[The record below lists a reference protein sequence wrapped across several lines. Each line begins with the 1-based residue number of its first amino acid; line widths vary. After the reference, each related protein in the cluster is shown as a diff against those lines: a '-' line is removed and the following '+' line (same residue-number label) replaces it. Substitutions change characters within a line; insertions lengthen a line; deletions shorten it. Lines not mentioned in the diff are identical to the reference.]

1 MERRS
6 RAQARHRKTV
16 AIPQR
21 LLHQIIENLAFV
33 VLTSSILLTMG
44 AIGIVG
50 KHAPLASASG
60 NGGTAT
66 PESYRNGVIQA
77 TCGMA
82 GLPAYP
88 AIEHRIHLRSQ
99 SPTDIIAAAR
109 QSPLFRVD
117 RSGKGDYLKDIS
129 QLGRPQLVQ
138 ALHGVG
144 KIVAPDFYVIPIFD
158 GAGAT
163 VAAAELE
170 LDANHTT
177 IDVVAIVTYK
187 QPYAHDMLTHTSAE
201 AAARSVQAQ
210 RRIGWRAS
218 AQPRLVYIPFDPVAR
233 QTGRIVWTAG
243 GGSPAEPVWA
253 VPGTD
258 GRDYIV
264 GIDDHVYAMSDLPL
278 AGA

>member
-6 RAQARHRKTV
+6 RAQVRHRKTIT
-16 AIPQR
+16 IPQR
-21 LLHQIIENLAFV
+21 LLHQVIENLAFV
-33 VLTSSILLTMG
+33 VLASSILLTMG
-44 AIGIVG
+44 AIGIAG
-50 KHAPLASASG
+50 KHAPLAIASG

-66 PESYRNGVIQA
+66 PGSYRIGVIQE
-77 TCGMA
+77 TCGLA
-82 GLPAYP
+82 GLPACP
-88 AIEHRIHLRSQ
+88 AIEHRIHLHSQ

-129 QLGRPQLVQ
+129 QLGTPQLVQ

-158 GAGAT
+158 GTGAT

-177 IDVVAIVTYK
+177 VDVVAIVTYK
-187 QPYAHDMLTHTSAE
+187 QPYAHDMLTRTSAE

-210 RRIGWRAS
+210 RGIGLRAS
-218 AQPRLVYIPFDPVAR
+218 AQPRLVYIPLDSVAR
-233 QTGRIVWTAG
+233 QTGKIVWTAG

-258 GRDYIV
+258 GQEYVV
-264 GIDDHVYAMSDLPL
+264 GTDDHVYALSDLPL